1 MAAGFL
7 KGALVSF
14 TPTFIGVAPNVTVFQ
29 INPETITH
37 DWKVAEAAPPPPT
50 PKGWRGPPPPPDPL
64 AVKGL
69 PGESFSFTLVM
80 DSNDQIA
87 DAGINLVAA
96 GIATNFGLYTRLA
109 ALEML
114 QYPLQAVSAGLVGT
128 VSASVSASGLTV
140 NVTGAKPVDSS
151 VPRLEVPVVLFVWGV
166 QRIVPVRLERLA
178 ITEKLYDA
186 ALRPIHAE
194 AQISLRVLTPD
205 ELVHIAGPMKTVAN
219 IAYVYTQGLRQA
231 QALLNLADAGASILG
246 MLPTPF

>member
-37 DWKVAEAAPPPPT
+37 DWKVPEAAPPPPT
-50 PKGWRGPPPPPDPL
+50 PRGWKGPPPPADPL
-64 AVKGL
+64 AVRGL
-69 PGESFSFTLVM
+69 PGETFSFTLFM
-80 DSNDQIA
+80 DANDQIA
-87 DAGINLVAA
+87 DAGINLAA
-96 GIATNFGLYTRLA
+96 AEIATNFGLYTRLS

-114 QYPLQAVSAGLVGT
+114 LYPLQSVSAGLVGT
-128 VSASVSASGLTV
+128 VSASVSSSGLTIK
-140 NVTGAKPVDSS
+140 VTGAAPSNSS
-151 VPRLEVPVVLFVWGV
+151 VPRLEVPVVLFVWGL
-166 QRIVPVRLERLA
+166 QRIVPVRVTQLN

-186 ALRPIHAE
+186 GLHPIHAE
-194 AQISLRVLTPD
+194 AQMTLRVLTPE
-205 ELVHIAGPMKTVAN
+205 ELVVIAGPMKTVAN

>member
-37 DWKVAEAAPPPPT
+37 EWKVAEAAPAPPPV
-50 PKGWRGPPPPPDPL
+50 RGSKRPPPKPDPL
-64 AVKGL
+64 AVSGL
-69 PGESFSFTLVM
+69 PGESFSFTLFM
-80 DSNDQIA
+80 DANDQIA
-87 DAGINLVAA
+87 DAGINVVAS

-128 VSASVSASGLTV
+128 VSASLSASGVTV
-140 NVTGAKPVDSS
+140 NVTGPRPVNAS

-166 QRIVPVRLERLA
+166 QRIVPVRVTQLT
-178 ITEKLYDA
+178 ITEKLYDTK
-186 ALRPIHAE
+186 LNPIHAE
-194 AQISLRVLTPD
+194 AQIGLRVLTPD

-219 IAYVYTQGLRQA
+219 VAYVYTQGLRQA

-246 MLPTPF
+246 MLPIPF